1 MKTKEQIKEKLE
13 IYKKIKKQSAIFTTE
28 FSLSLGAVTA
38 LEWVLE
44 EEQWNRCRHAKPPS
58 SYGRSA

>member
-13 IYKKIKKQSAIFTTE
+13 IYKKIKKQSTIFTTE

-44 EEQWNRCRHAKPPS
+44 EEQTND
-58 SYGRSA
+58 